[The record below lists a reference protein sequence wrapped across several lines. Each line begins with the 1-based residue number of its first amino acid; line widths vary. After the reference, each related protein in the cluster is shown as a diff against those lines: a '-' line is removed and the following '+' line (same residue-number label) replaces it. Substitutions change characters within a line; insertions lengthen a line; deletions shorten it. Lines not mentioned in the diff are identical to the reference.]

1 MPTLSRYFIK
11 TGMLYL
17 LAGLAMT
24 AAMLAQPVLG
34 WSPMLQTL
42 RPVYLHF
49 IFVGWVT
56 QIIMG
61 VAYWMFP
68 KKSKE
73 DPRGNPQLGWA
84 VYVCLNIG
92 LLLRAFGEPAM
103 AMNPGSGWGWTLTF
117 AAAFMLAA
125 GWIFVYMTWDR
136 VKER

>member
-17 LAGLAMT
+17 IAGLAMT
-24 AAMLAQPVLG
+24 LAMFLQPLLG
-34 WSPMLQTL
+34 WSSVLQAFY
-42 RPVYLHF
+42 PVYLHF

-73 DPRGNPQLGWA
+73 DPRGNPLWGWA
-84 VYVCLNIG
+84 VYVCLNVG
-92 LLLRAFGEPAM
+92 LLLRAVGEPTM
-103 AMNPGSGWGWTLTF
+103 AVNPASGWGWTLTL
-117 AAAFMLAA
+117 AAALMLAA
-125 GWIFVYMTWDR
+125 GWIFVCISWNR